1 MATVVIFG
9 ATSAIAAAAAREWGA
24 HGADLVLVGRDGAKL
39 AAVGADLKARGCARC
54 VEVVGD
60 LGKTHEHAAIWARCL
75 SASPAGFD
83 VALVA
88 YGSLPDQG
96 AAERDPAVALGA
108 IETNFTSVVG
118 LLTLVSSAFE
128 AQGRGTIAVI
138 SSVAGDRGRQSNYIY
153 GAAKG
158 GLSIF
163 LAGLRNR
170 LFRAGVHVVTVKPGF
185 VATPMT
191 AHLQHGP
198 LFASADGVGRGI
210 VRACEARRDVVYLP
224 WFWAPIRAVMR
235 AVPECIFK
243 RLRL

>member
-24 HGADLVLVGRDGAKL
+24 RGADLVIVGRDGAKL
-39 AAVGADLKARGCARC
+39 AAVGADLRARGCARC
-54 VEVVGD
+54 TEIVGD
-60 LGKTHEHAAIWARCL
+60 LAATADHAAIWSRCV
-75 SASPAGFD
+75 SASPTNFD

-88 YGSLPDQG
+88 YGNLPDQTV
-96 AAERDPAVALGA
+96 AERDPAVALA
-108 IETNFTSVVG
+108 AVETNFTSVVA
-118 LLTLVSSAFE
+118 LLTLVASAFE

-170 LFRAGVHVVTVKPGF
+170 LFRSGVHVVTVKPGF
-185 VATPMT
+185 VASPMT
-191 AHLQHGP
+191 AHLRQGL
-198 LFASADGVGRGI
+198 LFASAETVGRGI
-210 VRACEARRDVVYLP
+210 VRACEARRDVAYLP
-224 WFWAPIRAVMR
+224 WFWAPIMAIIRAI
-235 AVPECIFK
+235 PECIFK